1 MAPAAHHAGVTVID
15 RYIPLVTAACSTR
28 VARPE
33 RATTLP
39 RGSDGSSWARR
50 VRPVLGDHALVGK
63 SPEGSRQRQNGS
75 HARRSAAG
83 RVPAGAWAL

>member
-1 MAPAAHHAGVTVID
+1 MAQAAHHAGVTVID
-15 RYIPLVTAACSTR
+15 RYIPLVTAACGTR

-50 VRPVLGDHALVGK
+50 VRPVLGDHTLGGK
-63 SPEGSRQRQNGS
+63 SPEGSRQLGGS
-75 HARRSAAG
+75 LHRRPASG
-83 RVPAGAWAL
+83 RPVS